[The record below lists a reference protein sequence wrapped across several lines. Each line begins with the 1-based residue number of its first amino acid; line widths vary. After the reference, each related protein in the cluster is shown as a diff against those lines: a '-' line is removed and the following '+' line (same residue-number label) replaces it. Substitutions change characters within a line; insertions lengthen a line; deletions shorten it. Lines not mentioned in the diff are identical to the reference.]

1 MINLNNLN
9 RQHERIIEE
18 VKYLDKEIKK
28 GSLSMNT
35 SEIAIHINKLA
46 GQLKIHLI
54 EEDKFLY
61 PNLLKCQ
68 DDEIRKLANQY
79 IEEMGDLVNT
89 YTKFKNDYN
98 VSSKIINNTDMF
110 LKEIQRIIKAL
121 KDRITKEDNELYY
134 LIQLKKI

>member
-18 VKYLDKEIKK
+18 VEYLDKEIKK
-28 GSLSMNT
+28 GSLSMNS
-35 SEIAIHINKLA
+35 SEIAIHIN
-46 GQLKIHLI
+46 
-54 EEDKFLY
+54 
-61 PNLLKCQ
+61 
-68 DDEIRKLANQY
+68 
-79 IEEMGDLVNT
+79 
-89 YTKFKNDYN
+89 YN